1 MDSSTINTTRI
12 QTLAVLVDNE
22 PGVLSQV
29 ARLFSRKGYNIESF
43 AAGTTESPDVTRLTI
58 DVIADDQHTEFL
70 VNQLLKLIP
79 VHSVKWLNGG
89 NSIVRELMLI
99 KLSTE
104 NAEERNEIIQ
114 LASLFRASII
124 DVSRETLTLELTGDE
139 DKIKALIN
147 ILKDFNIMEIART
160 GGIALERGKATIK
173 DESKERGEFNYGKN
187 VL

>member
-1 MDSSTINTTRI
+1 MEHSDKSRI

-29 ARLFSRKGYNIESF
+29 ARLFSRKGFNIESI
-43 AAGTTESPDVTRLTI
+43 AAGTAENPYVTRLTI
-58 DVIADDQHTEFL
+58 DVLADEHQTEFIC
-70 VNQLLKLIP
+70 NQLSKLFP
-79 VHSVKWLNGG
+79 VRSVKLLNSTS
-89 NSIVRELMLI
+89 SIYRELMLI
-99 KLSTE
+99 KVGTE

-124 DVSRETLTLELTGDE
+124 DVSRETLTLEITGDE
-139 DKIKALIN
+139 DKISAITN
-147 ILKDFNIMEIART
+147 ILKDYNILEVVRT
-160 GGIALERGKATIK
+160 GGIALERGKATIN